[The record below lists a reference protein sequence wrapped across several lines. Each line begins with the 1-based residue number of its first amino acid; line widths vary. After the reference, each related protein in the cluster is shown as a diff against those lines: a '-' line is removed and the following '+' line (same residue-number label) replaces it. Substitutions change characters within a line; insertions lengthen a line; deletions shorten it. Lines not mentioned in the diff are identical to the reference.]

1 MSGNRFIS
9 SIRSEMLNKSAREAK
24 MDDGQDDYTTTDKIR
39 LAATKGM
46 TRQQVVEMLGRE
58 LTPKED
64 GIFKQAVAFV
74 AGWNL

>member
-1 MSGNRFIS
+1 M
-9 SIRSEMLNKSAREAK
+9 
-24 MDDGQDDYTTTDKIR
+24 MDEKEDYTVTDKIR

>member
-1 MSGNRFIS
+1 
-9 SIRSEMLNKSAREAK
+9 
-24 MDDGQDDYTTTDKIR
+24 MDDKSEDYTITDKIR

-74 AGWNL
+74 AGWNM